1 MTELEITEQL
11 ILAVEIERAAGNVNV
26 GPGRGPGY
34 IKAMSLGYVHDWAD
48 KNGWGR
54 ERLKADEQEY
64 QDSVFRRP
72 TPAMVSEAEEALTWY
87 ALVANEHHRVALAA
101 WVDCMAGHRFFKDWC
116 RRAGISEK
124 TGRKRKNAAVASI
137 HAQLVRSDVQNCDNG
152 SVEGLLEPGEIGHV
166 DDRIGDAWRGD
177 PYSLEQ
183 SSKVLDFDWA
193 EKRNEHRRKMAK
205 RKAEAEAKKRQKQ
218 AA

>member
-1 MTELEITEQL
+1 MTELEITERL

-87 ALVANEHHRVALAA
+87 ALVRNEDHRAALAA

-116 RRAGISEK
+116 AQAGISEK

-137 HAQLVRSDVQNCDNG
+137 HAHLVRCDVQNCDIW
-152 SVEGLLEPGEIGHV
+152 SAEGLLEPGEIGHV
-166 DDRIGDAWRGD
+166 DDRIGDAWRGE
-177 PYSLEQ
+177 PYFLTARSGED
-183 SSKVLDFDWA
+183 DFNWA
-193 EKRNEHRRKMAK
+193 AARNKRRRQ
-205 RKAEAEAKKRQKQ
+205 RRDRQLQ